1 MSTRRNVLS
10 GFGIAAVLAGAAAC
24 GGGSSSTSPSG
35 TCTPSGAA
43 NTLVIMNNAVCPQA
57 ITLARGSQLTI
68 VNQDS
73 RSHDMT
79 SDPHPEHTQ
88 CPELNQIGFLNT
100 GQQRSSG
107 NLNTARTCGIH
118 DHGDPDRSSLK
129 ATITIQ

>member
-1 MSTRRNVLS
+1 MSTRLNVLS
-10 GFGIAAVLAGAAAC
+10 GFGVAAVLAGVVAC

-35 TCTPSGAA
+35 SCTPSTSS
-43 NTLVIMNNAVCPQA
+43 NTLVIMNNTICPQA
-57 ITLARGSQLTI
+57 ITVTRGTQLTI
-68 VNQDS
+68 MNQDS
-73 RSHDMT
+73 KTHEMT

-107 NLNTARTCGIH
+107 NLNTARTCGLH

>member
-1 MSTRRNVLS
+1 MSTRLNVVSALAV
-10 GFGIAAVLAGAAAC
+10 AASLAGVIAC

-43 NTLVIMNNAVCPQA
+43 NTLTVMNNAICPQA
-57 ITLARGSQLTI
+57 ITVARGSQLTI

-73 RSHDMT
+73 KSHNMT

-100 GQQRSSG
+100 GQQRASG
-107 NLNTARTCGIH
+107 NLNTARTCGMH
-118 DHGDPDRSSLK
+118 DHDDPDRASLR